1 MRKREYNM
9 ENREVWYAC
18 YGSNINKDRFMNY
31 INRCSDNTP
40 PVEDRPYEFAHPV
53 FFAGQSRTWS
63 YKGTAFLDDEAEGSA
78 LGRIY
83 KITEEQYQDVSWMEG
98 KRYRKKIE
106 FDSLDGIPVVSF
118 TCSQREDRAVPS
130 LDYFNKIVEGL
141 KETYPAFRESALAEN
156 LINGI
161 WNEDEIKVLDCLR
174 EAEHGLTNSAIVE
187 AAQISEEAE
196 RKAISSLVKLGV
208 VRQDR
213 RSRGLQVNDDSAV
226 FYTERDERPLIDRI
240 RALKSEADAMRD
252 VPADDLLTTPVVNAA
267 EGRRIQYLTSRYER
281 VPANRQAAIR
291 IHGTVCQVC
300 GFDFYQHYG
309 ELGKNYIEVHHIK
322 PLSSLDEEVI
332 IDPYNDLVCLCA
344 NCHRMMHRNSGHVMT
359 VEELKRA
366 YRE

>member
-1 MRKREYNM
+1 MRKKEYNM

-31 INRCSDNTP
+31 INRCSDTTP

-83 KITEEQYQDVSWMEG
+83 RITEEQYLDVSRMEG
-98 KRYRKKIE
+98 PKYRKRIE
-106 FDSLDGIPVVSF
+106 FDPLDGIPVVSF
-118 TCSQREDRAVPS
+118 TCDVRQERAVPS
-130 LDYFNKIVEGL
+130 LGYFNTIVEGL
-141 KETYPAFRESALAEN
+141 KETYPAFRESALTES

-213 RSRGLQVNDDSAV
+213 RSRNLQEDDEFAV
-226 FYTERDERPLIDRI
+226 FYTESDERPLIDRV
-240 RALKSEADAMRD
+240 RALKSEA
-252 VPADDLLTTPVVNAA
+252 
-267 EGRRIQYLTSRYER
+267 
-281 VPANRQAAIR
+281 AAI
-291 IHGTVCQVC
+291 TLYAQ
-300 GFDFYQHYG
+300 
-309 ELGKNYIEVHHIK
+309 
-322 PLSSLDEEVI
+322 
-332 IDPYNDLVCLCA
+332 
-344 NCHRMMHRNSGHVMT
+344 
-359 VEELKRA
+359 
-366 YRE
+366 